1 MHKYCTNYRLSPDKF
16 VFGAVKLPIAVN
28 DSQSET
34 GKKNKNK
41 KNPAHLEKFH
51 FFPPSVHLRVCCL
64 KIEDAE
70 LVKLQT
76 SRGAAGNRRVYTD
89 NNPKKKKML

>member
-41 KNPAHLEKFH
+41 KTLLIWKSFIFSPIC
-51 FFPPSVHLRVCCL
+51 PSPCL
-64 KIEDAE
+64 LSED
-70 LVKLQT
+70 
-76 SRGAAGNRRVYTD
+76 RRR
-89 NNPKKKKML
+89 